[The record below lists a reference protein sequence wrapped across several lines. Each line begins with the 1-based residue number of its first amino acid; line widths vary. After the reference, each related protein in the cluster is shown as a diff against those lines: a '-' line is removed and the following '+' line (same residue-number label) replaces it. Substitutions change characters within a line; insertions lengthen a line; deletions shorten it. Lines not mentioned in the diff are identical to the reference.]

1 MQTDF
6 SLKDYNSFHF
16 DVKTRYFET
25 VEDIASL
32 KNAIINGAFD
42 TDNLFILGGGSNVFF
57 RENFHGL
64 VLHPV
69 EKEIEIIEE
78 NERSIVLEVS
88 AGYDWDEFVAWTVEK
103 GYCGLENL
111 SLIPGQVGAAP
122 IQNIGAYGVEVKDY
136 ITLVK
141 GIYLDTG
148 EDFEIPAE
156 ACRFDYRDSIFKHE
170 LRGKVFISHVQL
182 KLNKKP
188 DFNISYGQL
197 SDLLNGKELTQQ
209 AIRNA
214 VIDIREEKLPDP
226 DVIGNAGSFFK
237 NPVVQKSQYEFI
249 KSQYPDVKAYPAADD
264 MLKLPAAWMID
275 KAGWKAYRVGDAGV
289 HSKQPLVLV
298 NYGMA
303 SPADI
308 MSLAEQIR
316 KDILFKF
323 GIELEMEVRLV

>member
-16 DVKTRYFET
+16 NVKTRYFET
-25 VEDIASL
+25 LKDPAYL
-32 KNAIINGAFD
+32 KNAIINREFD

-57 RENFHGL
+57 RDNFHGL

-69 EKEIEIIEE
+69 GKEIEVIEE
-78 NERSIVLEVS
+78 NEAYIVLEVS

-136 ITLVK
+136 ITVVK

-148 EDFEIPAE
+148 ADFEIPAE

-170 LRGKVFISHVQL
+170 LRGKVFISHMQL
-182 KLNKKP
+182 RLNKQP

-197 SDLLNGKELTQQ
+197 EEQLKGTEITQQ
-209 AIRNA
+209 AIRDA
-214 VIDIREEKLPDP
+214 VIEIREQKLPDP

-237 NPVVQKSQYEFI
+237 NPIVQKAQYDFL
-249 KSQYPDVKAYPAADD
+249 KSQYPEIKAYPAGND
-264 MLKLPAAWMID
+264 MMKISAAWMID
-275 KAGWKAYRVGDAGV
+275 NARWKAYRVGDAGV
-289 HSKQPLVLV
+289 HPKQALVLV

-303 SPADI
+303 KPRDI

>member
-6 SLKDYNSFHF
+6 SLKDYNTFHF

-25 VEDIASL
+25 IDDIAHL
-32 KNAIINGAFD
+32 KDAIINGAFN
-42 TDNLFILGGGSNVFF
+42 TDKLFVLGGGSNVFF

-64 VLHPV
+64 VLHPMG
-69 EKEIEIIEE
+69 KEIEIIAE
-78 NERSIVLEVS
+78 NEAYIVVEVS

-122 IQNIGAYGVEVKDY
+122 IQNIGAYGVEVKDF
-136 ITLVK
+136 ITVVK

-148 EDFEIPAE
+148 EDFEIIAE

-170 LRGKVFISHVQL
+170 LKGKVFISHVQFR
-182 KLNKKP
+182 LNKTH
-188 DFNISYGQL
+188 DFNLEYGQL
-197 SDLLNGKELTQQ
+197 KEHLKGKEITQQ
-209 AIRNA
+209 AIRDA
-214 VIDIREEKLPDP
+214 VIDIREQKLPDP

-237 NPVVQKSQYEFI
+237 NPIVRKTQYDFLN
-249 KSQYPDVKAYPAADD
+249 SQYPDVKAYPAGEE
-264 MLKLPAAWMID
+264 MMKISAAWMID

-289 HSKQPLVLV
+289 HPKQALVLV

-303 SPADI
+303 KPRDI

-316 KDILFKF
+316 KDILYKF

>member
-6 SLKDYNSFHF
+6 PLKDYNSFHF
-16 DVKTRYFET
+16 NVKTRYYDTIDNEET
-25 VEDIASL
+25 LRD
-32 KNAIINGAFD
+32 AIINGD
-42 TDNLFILGGGSNVFF
+42 LQTENLLILGGGTNILF
-57 RENFHGL
+57 RENFAGL
-64 VLHPV
+64 ILHPV
-69 EKEIEIIEE
+69 EKNINVIEE
-78 NERSIVLEVS
+78 NETDIVLEVS
-88 AGYDWDEFVAWTVEK
+88 AGYDWDEFVKWTVEK
-103 GYCGLENL
+103 GYHGLENL

-136 ITLVK
+136 TELVK

-156 ACRFDYRDSIFKHE
+156 ACQFDYRDSIFKHE
-170 LRGKVFISHVQL
+170 LRGKVYISHVWFRL
-182 KLNKKP
+182 SKKP
-188 DFNISYGQL
+188 AFNVSYGQL
-197 SDLLNGKELTQQ
+197 AEKLKGKDITQK
-209 AIRNA
+209 AIRDT
-214 VIDIREEKLPDP
+214 VIDIREQKLPDP
-226 DVIGNAGSFFK
+226 NVIGNAGSFFK
-237 NPVVQKSQYEFI
+237 NPVVQKAQYDFI
-249 KSQYPDVKAYPAADD
+249 KEQYPDVKAYPAGEG
-264 MLKLPAAWMID
+264 LVKISAAWMID

-289 HSKQPLVLV
+289 HPKQALVLV